1 MPMTAVERREQQ
13 DEPEAAS
20 MGERAVAAGD
30 RPASERQ
37 PEGVVLL
44 IDSDPSSVEF
54 MARAL
59 SQAGVEV
66 MVTDRIA
73 GPDGAAVMLQGKSG
87 INVVVLDPQAVPG
100 RDNLAELQTSGL
112 RDDVQV
118 ILVAEPV
125 TLARYT
131 QLAQADVADFLPKPV
146 ARRTLLRAV
155 LEAQRRHSSSR
166 EPLLQE
172 GKLVQMVERA
182 VVQQSRRAPAKE
194 HPAELGIL
202 QMLADLDEC
211 RIQILEGIVEP
222 DATWSMLSELLRAR
236 LARRRLS
243 VTSLCLASKSPV
255 TTALRR
261 IDRLLEAGLVSCTL
275 DPKDRRRKY
284 IELTAAGAE
293 RVQEALQAVAQRLR
307 GEETTVS

>member
-1 MPMTAVERREQQ
+1 M
-13 DEPEAAS
+13 
-20 MGERAVAAGD
+20 
-30 RPASERQ
+30 
-37 PEGVVLL
+37 
-44 IDSDPSSVEF
+44 
-54 MARAL
+54 
-59 SQAGVEV
+59 
-66 MVTDRIA
+66 
-73 GPDGAAVMLQGKSG
+73 
-87 INVVVLDPQAVPG
+87 VLDPQAVPG
-100 RDNLAELQTSGL
+100 RDNLAELQATGL

-131 QLAQADVADFLPKPV
+131 QLAHADVADFLPKPV

-155 LEAQRRHSSSR
+155 LEAQRRHSSTR
-166 EPLLQE
+166 EPLLQD

-182 VVQQSRRAPAKE
+182 VVQQSRRTSTKE
-194 HPAELGIL
+194 QPAELRTL
-202 QMLADLDEC
+202 QMLSDLDDC
-211 RIQILEGIVEP
+211 RTQMLEGIVEP
-222 DATWSMLSELLRAR
+222 DATWSMLTELLRAR

-261 IDRLLEAGLVSCTL
+261 IERLLEAGFVSCTQ

-284 IELTAAGAE
+284 IELTTLGTE
-293 RVQEALQAVAQRLR
+293 RVQDALKAEAQRLS

>member
-1 MPMTAVERREQQ
+1 MTAVELREEQ
-13 DEPEAAS
+13 DEPEAPS
-20 MGERAVAAGD
+20 ISERAVAVGD
-30 RPASERQ
+30 RQATERQ

-66 MVTDRIA
+66 LVTDRIA
-73 GPDGAAVMLQGKSG
+73 GPDGAAVMLQSKAG

-100 RDNLAELQTSGL
+100 RDNLSELQTSGL
-112 RDDVQV
+112 RDDTQV

-125 TLARYT
+125 T
-131 QLAQADVADFLPKPV
+131 
-146 ARRTLLRAV
+146 
-155 LEAQRRHSSSR
+155 
-166 EPLLQE
+166 
-172 GKLVQMVERA
+172 
-182 VVQQSRRAPAKE
+182 
-194 HPAELGIL
+194 
-202 QMLADLDEC
+202 
-211 RIQILEGIVEP
+211 
-222 DATWSMLSELLRAR
+222 

-261 IDRLLEAGLVSCTL
+261 IERLLEAGLVSCTQ

-284 IELTAAGAE
+284 IELTALGTE
-293 RVQEALQAVAQRLR
+293 KVQETLQAIAQRLR

>member
-1 MPMTAVERREQQ
+1 MTAVELREEQ
-13 DEPEAAS
+13 DEPEAPS
-20 MGERAVAAGD
+20 ISERAVAVDD
-30 RPASERQ
+30 RQATERQ

-66 MVTDRIA
+66 LVTDRIA
-73 GPDGAAVMLQGKSG
+73 GPDGAAVMLQSKAG

-100 RDNLAELQTSGL
+100 RDNLSELQTSGL
-112 RDDVQV
+112 RDDTQV

-166 EPLLQE
+166 EPLLQD

-182 VVQQSRRAPAKE
+182 VVQQSRRAPARE
-194 HPAELGIL
+194 QRVELSTL
-202 QMLADLDEC
+202 RLLSDLDDC
-211 RIQILEGIVEP
+211 RIQILEGILEP
-222 DATWSMLSELLRAR
+222 DSTWSMLTELLRAR

-261 IDRLLEAGLVSCTL
+261 IERLLEAGLVSCTQ

-284 IELTAAGAE
+284 IELTALGTE
-293 RVQEALQAVAQRLR
+293 KVQETLQAIAQRLR

>member
-1 MPMTAVERREQQ
+1 
-13 DEPEAAS
+13 
-20 MGERAVAAGD
+20 
-30 RPASERQ
+30 
-37 PEGVVLL
+37 
-44 IDSDPSSVEF
+44 
-54 MARAL
+54 
-59 SQAGVEV
+59 
-66 MVTDRIA
+66 
-73 GPDGAAVMLQGKSG
+73 
-87 INVVVLDPQAVPG
+87 VLDPQTVLG
-100 RDNLAELQTSGL
+100 RDNLAELQVTGL

-131 QLAQADVADFLPKPV
+131 QLAHAEVADFLPKPV

-166 EPLLQE
+166 EPLLQD

-182 VVQQSRRAPAKE
+182 VVQQSRRAPARE
-194 HPAELGIL
+194 QRVELSML
-202 QMLADLDEC
+202 QLLSDLDDC
-211 RIQILEGIVEP
+211 RIQILEGILEP
-222 DATWSMLSELLRAR
+222 DSTWSMLTELLRAR

-255 TTALRR
+255 MTGLRR
-261 IDRLLEAGLVSCTL
+261 IERLLEAGFVSCTQ

-284 IELTAAGAE
+284 IELTTLGTE
-293 RVQEALQAVAQRLR
+293 RVQDALKAVAQRFS